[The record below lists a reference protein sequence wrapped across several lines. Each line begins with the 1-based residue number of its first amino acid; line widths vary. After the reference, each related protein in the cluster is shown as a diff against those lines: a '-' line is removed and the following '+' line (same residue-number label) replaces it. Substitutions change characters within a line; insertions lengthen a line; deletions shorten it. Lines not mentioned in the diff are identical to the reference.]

1 MKKIR
6 FIKYILIAF
15 SIFCVPLSCFG
26 AWYFENIN
34 HVHELPVDIG
44 IDDIEENYS
53 FSNTRIEEE
62 KYTIYFFPS
71 VLYLK
76 QYYEYLNDSTQIKP
90 EDMNINGDY
99 DSYYLNIVRQNN
111 YYLDDYHGSASVEY
125 NHDVIYREQY
135 QNKNYINPYYEPN
148 NQNETINIGYVG
160 ESFILDS
167 LESRLTRNV
176 HRYDRFGYW
185 KDKNFKNNRYGPI
198 KIENISV
205 LDAGT
210 FQNLIPNDPLSDM
223 SDQAG
228 WYNLSFSAWTYID
241 TNLGP
246 INGYPYDRSN
256 ESDPLEIECFTN
268 KDIRHYFDALNSLE
282 MYADEDNI
290 IRLFPHFS
298 CGLNY
303 TTSDTREQGR
313 RDAIKALVDGEEK
326 YLFYN
331 GEAELTVNSVPHVK
345 VASLINV
352 HLDVNTTLNLQIR
365 RLEGEDGYE
374 TGSDQWRQFYTR
386 NDNLSTVINNYG
398 SGLYNFYL
406 FIGNSGSNFYSF
418 PEWDTTSESEDN
430 RDINDSLNQVLSDSI
445 LYGKYLTLLASG
457 YADSNAGWDNHNSRP
472 YVLYVEKVTDLRLI
486 DEIDKDSDIEQY
498 VNGQDGNSGVYDQM
512 PNFTIYNGAIKG
524 LNGVNL
530 TYSYAYVLRNVDFLE
545 EYETYF
551 QIRFGRKYIDDLN
564 FVAPTNNIVVG
575 EGELART
582 FEPYTNFFDKFSS
595 NNNSNQN
602 VSRPID
608 GNNEL
613 YSIYD
618 FIILYNDVNSISL
631 YAYRHENLFIKIFR
645 DNPDRNNEGFAIH
658 SSTSNAETTKGLIW
672 KSTFAS
678 GDYLSLNKSNTNNVT
693 IENALK
699 TYFNNNNITSCL
711 VRDRVSNIIV
721 FRYSNNDLSLSDTNF
736 VIRKN
741 YIFYLD
747 EINL

>member
-62 KYTIYFFPS
+62 TYTIYFFPS

-76 QYYEYLNDSTQIKP
+76 QYYEYLNGSTTILP
-90 EDMNINGDY
+90 ENINN
-99 DSYYLNIVRQNN
+99 DSSYLEIIKNN
-111 YYLDDYHGSASVEY
+111 NEYLDNYNGSANVDYS
-125 NHDVIYREQY
+125 HDYVYTDLYSNSGY
-135 QNKNYINPYYEPN
+135 QNPYYEPN
-148 NQNETINIGYVG
+148 NSDETINVGYVG
-160 ESFILDS
+160 EGFTIDNLDG
-167 LESRLTRNV
+167 RLSRNV

-185 KDKNFKNNRYGPI
+185 PNLNYGSGRYQPI
-198 KIENISV
+198 KIENVSV
-205 LDAGT
+205 LDAST
-210 FQNLIPNDPLSDM
+210 FQSAIIKNPQSDM

-241 TNLGP
+241 TSLDLAS
-246 INGYPYDRSN
+246 GYPYDRTN

-268 KDIRHYFDALNSLE
+268 KDIRHYFDALESLE
-282 MYADEDNI
+282 KYADENNI

-303 TTSDTREQGR
+303 TTNDSREQGR
-313 RDAIKALVDGEEK
+313 RDAIKAYVDGEEK

-331 GEAELTVNSVPHVK
+331 GEEELTVNGVPHVK

-365 RLEGEDGYE
+365 RLEGDDGYE

-406 FIGNSGSNFYSF
+406 FVGNSGTDFYSLG
-418 PEWDTTSESEDN
+418 ELETSDSVDN
-430 RDINDSLNQVLSDSI
+430 RDIDDPLKQVPSNSI

-457 YADSNAGWDNHNSRP
+457 FADENAGWANRNSRP

-658 SSTSNAETTKGLIW
+658 SSTSNAEITKGLIW

-721 FRYSNNDLSLSDTNF
+721 FRYSNNDLSLNDTNF

>member
-62 KYTIYFFPS
+62 TYTIYFFPS

-76 QYYEYLNDSTQIKP
+76 QYYEYLNDPTQIKP

-256 ESDPLEIECFTN
+256 ESDPLDIECFTN

-331 GEAELTVNSVPHVK
+331 GEAHLEVN
-345 VASLINV
+345 
-352 HLDVNTTLNLQIR
+352 
-365 RLEGEDGYE
+365 
-374 TGSDQWRQFYTR
+374 
-386 NDNLSTVINNYG
+386 
-398 SGLYNFYL
+398 
-406 FIGNSGSNFYSF
+406 
-418 PEWDTTSESEDN
+418 
-430 RDINDSLNQVLSDSI
+430 
-445 LYGKYLTLLASG
+445 
-457 YADSNAGWDNHNSRP
+457 
-472 YVLYVEKVTDLRLI
+472 
-486 DEIDKDSDIEQY
+486 
-498 VNGQDGNSGVYDQM
+498 
-512 PNFTIYNGAIKG
+512 
-524 LNGVNL
+524 
-530 TYSYAYVLRNVDFLE
+530 
-545 EYETYF
+545 
-551 QIRFGRKYIDDLN
+551 
-564 FVAPTNNIVVG
+564 
-575 EGELART
+575 
-582 FEPYTNFFDKFSS
+582 
-595 NNNSNQN
+595 
-602 VSRPID
+602 
-608 GNNEL
+608 
-613 YSIYD
+613 
-618 FIILYNDVNSISL
+618 
-631 YAYRHENLFIKIFR
+631 
-645 DNPDRNNEGFAIH
+645 
-658 SSTSNAETTKGLIW
+658 
-672 KSTFAS
+672 
-678 GDYLSLNKSNTNNVT
+678 
-693 IENALK
+693 
-699 TYFNNNNITSCL
+699 
-711 VRDRVSNIIV
+711 RV
-721 FRYSNNDLSLSDTNF
+721 
-736 VIRKN
+736 
-741 YIFYLD
+741 
-747 EINL
+747 

>member
-62 KYTIYFFPS
+62 TYTIYFFPS

-76 QYYEYLNDSTQIKP
+76 QYYECLGGTSNTLP
-90 EDMNINGDY
+90 EDINS
-99 DSYYLNIVRQNN
+99 DSSYLDIVKNN
-111 YYLDDYHGSASVEY
+111 HEYLDDYPGSANVDY
-125 NHDVIYREQY
+125 DHDYVYSTLYSNSGY
-135 QNKNYINPYYEPN
+135 QNPYYESN
-148 NQNETINIGYVG
+148 NPDETINVGYVG
-160 ESFILDS
+160 EEFTIGNLGGQLS
-167 LESRLTRNV
+167 RNV

-185 KDKNFKNNRYGPI
+185 PNLNYGYGRYQPI
-198 KIENISV
+198 KIENVSV
-205 LDAGT
+205 LDAST
-210 FQNLIPNDPLSDM
+210 FQSAIIKNPQSDM

-241 TNLGP
+241 TSLDLAS
-246 INGYPYDRSN
+246 GYPYDRTN

-268 KDIRHYFDALNSLE
+268 KDIRHYFDALESLE
-282 MYADEDNI
+282 KYADDNNI

-303 TTSDTREQGR
+303 TTNDSREQGR
-313 RDAIKALVDGEEK
+313 RDAIKAYVDGEEK

-331 GEAELTVNSVPHVK
+331 GEAELKVNEVPHVK

-352 HLDVNTTLNLQIR
+352 YLDVNTTLNLQIR
-365 RLEGEDGYE
+365 RLEGDDGYE

-386 NDNLSTVINNYG
+386 NENLNTVINNYG

-406 FIGNSGSNFYSF
+406 FVGNSGTDFYSLG
-418 PEWDTTSESEDN
+418 EWPTSESVDN
-430 RDINDSLNQVLSDSI
+430 RDINDSLNQVPSDSI

-457 YADSNAGWDNHNSRP
+457 YADLNIGWENSENSRP

-486 DEIDKDSDIEQY
+486 DEIDKDSNIEQY

-512 PNFTIYNGAIKG
+512 PNFTIYNGAIKD
-524 LNGVNL
+524 LNGDNL

-545 EYETYF
+545 EYGTYF
-551 QIRFGRKYIDDLN
+551 QIRFGRKYINALN

-582 FEPYTNFFDKFSS
+582 FEPYTNFFEPFSDD
-595 NNNSNQN
+595 NISNQN

-631 YAYRHENLFIKIFR
+631 YAYRHENLFVKIFR
-645 DNPDRNNEGFAIH
+645 DNPDRDEQGFAIH
-658 SSTSNAETTKGLIW
+658 SISSGAETTKGLIW

-678 GDYLSLNKSNTNNVT
+678 GDYLSLNNSDTNNIT

-711 VRDRVSNIIV
+711 VRDRVSNVIV

>member
-62 KYTIYFFPS
+62 TYTIYFFPS

-76 QYYEYLNDSTQIKP
+76 QYYEYLNGSTTILP
-90 EDMNINGDY
+90 ENINN
-99 DSYYLNIVRQNN
+99 DSSYLEIIKNN
-111 YYLDDYHGSASVEY
+111 NEYLDNYNGSANVDYS
-125 NHDVIYREQY
+125 HDYVYTDLYSNSGY
-135 QNKNYINPYYEPN
+135 QNPYYEPN
-148 NQNETINIGYVG
+148 NSDETINVGYVG
-160 ESFILDS
+160 EGFTIDNLDG
-167 LESRLTRNV
+167 RLSRNV

-185 KDKNFKNNRYGPI
+185 PNLNYGSGRYQPI
-198 KIENISV
+198 KIENVSV
-205 LDAGT
+205 LDAST
-210 FQNLIPNDPLSDM
+210 FQSAIIKNPQSDM

-241 TNLGP
+241 TSLDLAS
-246 INGYPYDRSN
+246 GYPYDRTN

-268 KDIRHYFDALNSLE
+268 KDIRHYFDALESLE
-282 MYADEDNI
+282 KYADENNI

-303 TTSDTREQGR
+303 TTNDSREQGR
-313 RDAIKALVDGEEK
+313 RDAIKAYVDGEE
-326 YLFYN
+326 
-331 GEAELTVNSVPHVK
+331 ELTVNGVPHVK

-365 RLEGEDGYE
+365 RLEGDDGYE

-406 FIGNSGSNFYSF
+406 FVGNSGTDFYSLG
-418 PEWDTTSESEDN
+418 ELETSDSVDN
-430 RDINDSLNQVLSDSI
+430 RDIDDPLKQVPSNSI

-457 YADSNAGWDNHNSRP
+457 FADENAGWANRNSRP

-658 SSTSNAETTKGLIW
+658 SSTSNAEITKGLIW

-721 FRYSNNDLSLSDTNF
+721 FRYSNNDLSLNDTNF

>member
-1 MKKIR
+1 MKKIKI
-6 FIKYILIAF
+6 FKYILIIF
-15 SIFCVPLSCFG
+15 SIFCLPLSCFG
-26 AWYFENIN
+26 AWYFDNIN

-62 KYTIYFFPS
+62 TYTIYFFPS

-76 QYYEYLNDSTQIKP
+76 QYYQYLSGSSTTLPEQIND
-90 EDMNINGDY
+90 
-99 DSYYLNIVRQNN
+99 DSYLEIVKNN
-111 YYLDDYHGSASVEY
+111 GKYLDDYRGTAGVEY
-125 NHDVIYREQY
+125 DHNHVYTSLYSNSGY
-135 QNKNYINPYYEPN
+135 QNPYYEPN
-148 NQNETINIGYVG
+148 NPSETINIGYVG
-160 ESFILDS
+160 EEEKFTIDELDG
-167 LESRLTRNV
+167 RLSRNV

-185 KDKNFKNNRYGPI
+185 PNLNYGSGRYEPI

-205 LDAGT
+205 LDAST
-210 FQNLIPNDPLSDM
+210 FQKTISKNPRSDM

-241 TNLGP
+241 TKLS
-246 INGYPYDRSN
+246 IAEGYPYNRSN

-268 KDIRHYFDALNSLE
+268 KDIRHYFDALESLE
-282 MYADEDNI
+282 KYADENNI

-303 TTSDTREQGR
+303 TTEDSREQGR
-313 RDAIKALVDGEEK
+313 RDAIKAYVDGEEK

-331 GEAELTVNSVPHVK
+331 GEAELTVNEVPYVK

-352 HLDVNTTLNLQIR
+352 HLDNNTSINLQIR

-374 TGSDQWRQFYTR
+374 TGSDQWRQFYSR
-386 NDNLSTVINNYG
+386 ESELNKVINNYG

-406 FIGNSGSNFYSF
+406 FIGNSGSNFNS
-418 PEWDTTSESEDN
+418 N
-430 RDINDSLNQVLSDSI
+430 RDFLLDNESVRDTDINNSLNQVHPTSI

-457 YADSNAGWDNHNSRP
+457 FADLDAHWRNENSRP
-472 YVLYVEKVTDLRLI
+472 YVLYVEKVSDLRLI
-486 DEIDKDSDIEQY
+486 DEIDINSDIEQY
-498 VNGQDGNSGVYDQM
+498 VNGQDGASGVYDQM
-512 PNFTIYNGAIKG
+512 PNFTIYNGNISNTSG
-524 LNGVNL
+524 INL

-545 EYETYF
+545 EYGTYF
-551 QIRFGRKYIDDLN
+551 QIRFGRQYINALN
-564 FVAPTNNIVVG
+564 FVNPTNNIVVG
-575 EGELART
+575 DGQLART
-582 FEPYTNFFDKFSS
+582 FEPYTNFFEPFS
-595 NNNSNQN
+595 NNNISNQN
-602 VSRPID
+602 VSRPIG

-618 FIILYNDVNSISL
+618 FIILYNDADSLSL

-645 DNPDRNNEGFAIH
+645 DNPDRNEQGFAIH
-658 SSTSNAETTKGLIW
+658 STSSGAETTKDLIW

-678 GDYLSLNKSNTNNVT
+678 GDYLSLTSADINSNT
-693 IENALK
+693 IENSLK
-699 TYFNNNNITSCL
+699 TYFINNNISSCL
-711 VRDRVSNIIV
+711 VRDRVSNIII
-721 FRYSNNDLSLSDTNF
+721 FKYSSGNLLLNDNNF

-747 EINL
+747 EINF

>member
-26 AWYFENIN
+26 VWYFENIN

-62 KYTIYFFPS
+62 TYTIYFFPS

-76 QYYEYLNDSTQIKP
+76 QYYEYLDDPSNTLP
-90 EDMNINGDY
+90 EDINS
-99 DSYYLNIVRQNN
+99 DSSYLEIVKNN
-111 YYLDDYHGSASVEY
+111 GEYLDNYRGSAGVDY
-125 NHDVIYREQY
+125 NHDYVYTSLYSNSGY
-135 QNKNYINPYYEPN
+135 QNPYYEPN
-148 NQNETINIGYVG
+148 DLDETINVGYVG
-160 ESFILDS
+160 EGFTIGKLDG
-167 LESRLTRNV
+167 RLSRNV

-185 KDKNFKNNRYGPI
+185 PNLNYGEGRYGPI
-198 KIENISV
+198 KIENVSV
-205 LDAGT
+205 LDAST
-210 FQNLIPNDPLSDM
+210 FQKTISENPQSDM

-241 TNLGP
+241 TSSPDLDS
-246 INGYPYDRSN
+246 GYPYDRTN
-256 ESDPLEIECFTN
+256 ERDPLEIECFTN
-268 KDIRHYFDALNSLE
+268 KDIRHYFDALESLE
-282 MYADEDNI
+282 KYADENNI

-303 TTSDTREQGR
+303 TTEDSREQGR
-313 RDAIKALVDGEEK
+313 RDAIKAYVDGEEK

-331 GEAELTVNSVPHVK
+331 GEAELTVNRVPHVK

-352 HLDVNTTLNLQIR
+352 HLDVKTTLNLEIR

-374 TGSDQWRQFYTR
+374 TGDDQWRQFYSR
-386 NDNLSTVINNYG
+386 ESNLNDVIDDYG

-406 FIGNSGSNFYSF
+406 FIGNSGSNFYSLGDW
-418 PEWDTTSESEDN
+418 ETSDSVDG
-430 RDINDSLNQVLSDSI
+430 RDINNSLNQVPSTSI
-445 LYGKYLTLLASG
+445 LYGKYLTFLASG
-457 YADSNAGWDNHNSRP
+457 FADSKAVWENRNSRP

-486 DEIDKDSDIEQY
+486 DEIDINSDIGQY

-512 PNFTIYNGAIKG
+512 PNFTIYNGAIKD
-524 LNGVNL
+524 LNGINL

-545 EYETYF
+545 EYGTYF
-551 QIRFGRKYIDDLN
+551 QIRFGRQYINALN

-582 FEPYTNFFDKFSS
+582 FEPYTNFFDEFSS

-602 VSRPID
+602 VSRPIG

-618 FIILYNDVNSISL
+618 FIILYNGVNSMSL
-631 YAYRHENLFIKIFR
+631 YAYRHENLFVKIFR

-658 SSTSNAETTKGLIW
+658 SSTSNAEITKGLIW

-678 GDYLSLNKSNTNNVT
+678 GDYLSLNKSDTNNVT

-721 FRYSNNDLSLSDTNF
+721 FRYSNNNLSLSNTNF

>member
-1 MKKIR
+1 MKKIKI
-6 FIKYILIAF
+6 FKYILIIF
-15 SIFCVPLSCFG
+15 SIFCLPLSCFG
-26 AWYFENIN
+26 AWYFDNIN

-62 KYTIYFFPS
+62 TYTIYFFPS

-76 QYYEYLNDSTQIKP
+76 QYYQYLSDPSTTLPEEIND
-90 EDMNINGDY
+90 
-99 DSYYLNIVRQNN
+99 DSSYLEIVKVNEE
-111 YYLDDYHGSASVEY
+111 YLDDYPGSANVDY
-125 NHDVIYREQY
+125 NHDYVYTSLY
-135 QNKNYINPYYEPN
+135 SNSGYVNPYYEPN
-148 NQNETINIGYVG
+148 NPNETINIGYVG
-160 ESFILDS
+160 EGLPINNLGG
-167 LESRLTRNV
+167 RLSRNV

-185 KDKNFKNNRYGPI
+185 PNKNYGDGRYEPI
-198 KIENISV
+198 KIENVSV
-205 LDAGT
+205 LDAST
-210 FQNLIPNDPLSDM
+210 FQKTILENPKSDM

-241 TNLGP
+241 TKLSLAD
-246 INGYPYDRSN
+246 GYPYDRN
-256 ESDPLEIECFTN
+256 GEQDPLEIECFTN
-268 KDIRHYFDALNSLE
+268 KDIRHYFDALESLE
-282 MYADEDNI
+282 KYADENNI

-303 TTSDTREQGR
+303 TTNDSREEGR
-313 RDAIKALVDGEEK
+313 RDAIKAYVDGEEK

-331 GEAELTVNSVPHVK
+331 GEAELTVNNVPHVK

-352 HLDVNTTLNLQIR
+352 HLDNNTSLNLQIR

-374 TGSDQWRQFYTR
+374 TGNDQWRQFYSR
-386 NDNLSTVINNYG
+386 ESNLNNVINNYG

-406 FIGNSGSNFYSF
+406 FIGNSGSNFYSLGDW
-418 PEWDTTSESEDN
+418 ETSDSVDG
-430 RDINDSLNQVLSDSI
+430 RDINNSLNQVPSTSI

-457 YADSNAGWDNHNSRP
+457 FADSDAGWANRNSRP
-472 YVLYVEKVTDLRLI
+472 YVLYVEKVSDLRLI
-486 DEIDKDSDIEQY
+486 DEIDINSDIEQY
-498 VNGQDGNSGVYDQM
+498 VNGQDGVSGVYDQM
-512 PNFTIYNGAIKG
+512 PNFTIYNGNIYNTSG
-524 LNGVNL
+524 INL

-545 EYETYF
+545 EYGTYF
-551 QIRFGRKYIDDLN
+551 QIRFGRQYINALK

-575 EGELART
+575 DGQLART
-582 FEPYTNFFDKFSS
+582 FEPYTNFFEPFS
-595 NNNSNQN
+595 NNNISNQN

-618 FIILYNDVNSISL
+618 FIILYNNVNSLSL

-645 DNPDRNNEGFAIH
+645 DNPDRDEQGFAIH
-658 SSTSNAETTKGLIW
+658 TSSSGAETTKDLIW

-678 GDYLSLNKSNTNNVT
+678 GDYLSLTSADINGNT
-693 IENALK
+693 IENSLK
-699 TYFNNNNITSCL
+699 TYFINNNISSCL
-711 VRDRVSNIIV
+711 VRDRVSNIVV
-721 FRYSNNDLSLSDTNF
+721 FKYSDGNLLLNDNNF
-736 VIRKN
+736 IIRKN

>member
-62 KYTIYFFPS
+62 TYTIYFFPS

-76 QYYEYLNDSTQIKP
+76 QYHAYLSDPSNTLPP
-90 EDMNINGDY
+90 EDINS
-99 DSYYLNIVRQNN
+99 DSSYLEIVKNN
-111 YYLDDYHGSASVEY
+111 NQYLDAYPGSANVGYDHNYVYSTLY
-125 NHDVIYREQY
+125 SNSGY
-135 QNKNYINPYYEPN
+135 QNPYYEPN
-148 NQNETINIGYVG
+148 NPDETINVGYVG
-160 ESFILDS
+160 EGFTIDNLDR
-167 LESRLTRNV
+167 RLSRNV

-185 KDKNFKNNRYGPI
+185 PNLNYGSGRYQPI
-198 KIENISV
+198 KIENVSV
-205 LDAGT
+205 LDAST
-210 FQNLIPNDPLSDM
+210 FQSAIIKNPQSDM

-241 TNLGP
+241 TSLDLAS
-246 INGYPYDRSN
+246 GYPYDRTN

-268 KDIRHYFDALNSLE
+268 KDIRHYFDALESLE
-282 MYADEDNI
+282 KYADENNI

-303 TTSDTREQGR
+303 TTNDSREQGR
-313 RDAIKALVDGEEK
+313 RDAIKAYADGEEK

-365 RLEGEDGYE
+365 RLEGDDGYE

-406 FIGNSGSNFYSF
+406 FIGNSGSNFYNF
-418 PEWDTTSESEDN
+418 GEWPDNESEDGRN
-430 RDINDSLNQVLSDSI
+430 IDNSLNQIPSSSI
-445 LYGKYLTLLASG
+445 LYGKYLTFLASG
-457 YADSNAGWDNHNSRP
+457 FADSNADRENRNSRP
-472 YVLYVEKVTDLRLI
+472 YVLYVEKVSDLRLI
-486 DEIDKDSDIEQY
+486 DEIDINSDIEQY
-498 VNGQDGNSGVYDQM
+498 VNGQDGVSGVYDQM
-512 PNFTIYNGAIKG
+512 PNFTIYNGNIYNTSG
-524 LNGVNL
+524 INL

-545 EYETYF
+545 EYGTYF
-551 QIRFGRKYIDDLN
+551 QIRFGRQYINALN

-582 FEPYTNFFDKFSS
+582 FEPYTNFFEPFSD
-595 NNNSNQN
+595 NIISNQN
-602 VSRPID
+602 VSRPIG

-618 FIILYNDVNSISL
+618 FIILYNGVNSMSL

-658 SSTSNAETTKGLIW
+658 SSTSNAEITKGLIW

-678 GDYLSLNKSNTNNVT
+678 GDYLSLNKSDTNNVT

-721 FRYSNNDLSLSDTNF
+721 FRYSNNDLSLNDTNF